1 MALRR
6 VDTHV
11 LPGQRAAVSD
21 AWLERTASAAL
32 EAVDPGGAVGVS
44 VVAADDATLRD
55 LNRRFRGLDEVTDV
69 LSFGAR
75 SEGEATPDAPEFPA
89 APGEESIGEVVASL
103 PQAAR
108 QAQERGAS
116 MEEELAL
123 LVVHGVLH
131 LWGYEHG
138 APEETEAMQAVER
151 SVLAGL
157 FGAGAQA

>member
-11 LPGQRAAVSD
+11 FPEHRTAVGS
-21 AWLERTASAAL
+21 AWLKRVASAAL

-44 VVAADDATLRD
+44 VVVADDAALRE

-69 LSFGAR
+69 LSFGAHG
-75 SEGEATPDAPEFPA
+75 EGEDAPEGPAFPA

-103 PQAAR
+103 PQAER
-108 QAQERGAS
+108 QARERGAS
-116 MEEELAL
+116 TEQELAL

-131 LWGYEHG
+131 LWGYEH
-138 APEETEAMQAVER
+138 AAEDEAEVMQAMER
-151 SVLAGL
+151 AVLAGL
-157 FGAGAQA
+157 FGVEARA